1 MERLKKINLI
11 LVYSIPI
18 FLVISHSIADFIFV
32 FVGISFLIFL
42 SINKLDPITQK
53 IFKDKV
59 IISFF
64 LFYIFLLLS
73 SIFSEFFVLSIK
85 RSLPYLRFIIFI
97 IALKYWLLTDKKSL
111 KIIYLSISSCLI
123 FVCFDVLFQFYN
135 YHEIINDSGK
145 VIRQGFDIFGYASNP
160 VIERFQ
166 GPFKD
171 EFIAGGYILKLSPFL
186 FLTILNTKMIKKK
199 IF

>member
-1 MERLKKINLI
+1 MERLKKFNLI

-18 FLVISHSIADFIFV
+18 FLIISHSIADFIFV

-73 SIFSEFFVLSIK
+73 SIFSEFFVLSVK

-111 KIIYLSISSCLI
+111 KILYLSISLYSSAL
-123 FVCFDVLFQFYN
+123 N
-135 YHEIINDSGK
+135 S
-145 VIRQGFDIFGYASNP
+145 
-160 VIERFQ
+160 
-166 GPFKD
+166 
-171 EFIAGGYILKLSPFL
+171 SPF
-186 FLTILNTKMIKKK
+186 F
-199 IF
+199 